1 MLYFPNDFKII
12 SFIFLGFWIYSI
24 LKKNWKHLF
33 SVLFYY
39 FVFLVIWVFLSFGA
53 ALKPE
58 NLVGNREFYVSEIFK
73 SSGIE
78 IPEELIL
85 VAKLDP
91 IVLIGV
97 ESEYNAECIFEGSS
111 KIIKELERKIKKNK
125 NFIKVDKL
133 DNYPTELINPDNFSV
148 KNIKSIYKGKLLD
161 DVIYISFDK
170 SNKKFYYLAMYF

>member
-1 MLYFPNDFKII
+1 M
-12 SFIFLGFWIYSI
+12 
-24 LKKNWKHLF
+24 
-33 SVLFYY
+33 
-39 FVFLVIWVFLSFGA
+39 
-53 ALKPE
+53 KPE

-111 KIIKELERKIKKNK
+111 KIIKELERKIKKNT

-148 KNIKSIYKGKLLD
+148 KSIKSIYKGKLLD

-170 SNKKFYYLAMYF
+170 TS